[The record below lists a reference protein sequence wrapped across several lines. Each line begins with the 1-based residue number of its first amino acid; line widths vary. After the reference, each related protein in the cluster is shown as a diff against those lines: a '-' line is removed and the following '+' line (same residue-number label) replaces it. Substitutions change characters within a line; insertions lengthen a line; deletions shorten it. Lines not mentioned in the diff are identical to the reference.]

1 MNTPRFTV
9 GSVTGYPTGVKAHSL
24 SPRHCATIWYVH
36 DSAYG
41 YRILKR
47 FKGGRQGGTAPPA
60 EEQARRLADKLDAG
74 NAA

>member
-1 MNTPRFTV
+1 MSTPRFTV

-24 SPRHCATIWYVH
+24 GPRHRTTIWYVH

-41 YRILKR
+41 YRIMKR

-60 EEQARRLADKLDAG
+60 EAQARRLADTL
-74 NAA
+74 NAENSA